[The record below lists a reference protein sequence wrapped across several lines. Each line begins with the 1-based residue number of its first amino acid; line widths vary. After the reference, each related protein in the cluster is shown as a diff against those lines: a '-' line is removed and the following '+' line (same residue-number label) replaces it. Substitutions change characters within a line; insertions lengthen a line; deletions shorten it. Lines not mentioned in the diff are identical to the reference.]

1 MKKCFNALI
10 FSSPVKEKDF
20 FMILEMSGHPNFGL
34 PNSLNL
40 SHFES
45 GPINNPQLTPNG
57 QGENAK
63 NLPTDIQ
70 CRS

>member
-1 MKKCFNALI
+1 
-10 FSSPVKEKDF
+10 
-20 FMILEMSGHPNFGL
+20 MILEMSGHPNFGL

-57 QGENAK
+57 QGENRICK
-63 NLPTDIQ
+63 LIFNVEVEI
-70 CRS
+70 